1 MENNQLEES
10 FPVKGRATELSI
22 INVQDLKAIG
32 PYIWMGTRAA
42 GLYRYHT
49 QTHELKHFGSEE
61 KVRNNS
67 CQAIMS
73 VRCILMHRKIYG

>member
-32 PYIWMGTRAA
+32 PYIWMGTRYFFYYAA
-42 GLYRYHT
+42 GFHII
-49 QTHELKHFGSEE
+49 E
-61 KVRNNS
+61 
-67 CQAIMS
+67 I
-73 VRCILMHRKIYG
+73 